1 MKSLVKVSE
10 GSYLA
15 LHGLAYIAQ
24 HSPARV
30 SVKKL
35 AEVLHASE
43 AHLAKVFQKLS
54 KADLVTSVRGP
65 AGGFKL
71 NKSVDEIS
79 FLEIYEII
87 EGEVKLG
94 GCPFGKIHC
103 AFEKCIF
110 NKELYRISQDIYDTF
125 KTMKLSDFVT

>member
-1 MKSLVKVSE
+1 MRNLVNVSE

-24 HSPARV
+24 KFPERV

-35 AEVLHASE
+35 AEILQASE

-54 KADLVTSVRGP
+54 KADLVSSSRGP
-65 AGGFKL
+65 AGGFELSKAPE
-71 NKSVDEIS
+71 EIS
-79 FLEIYEII
+79 FLQILEVI

-94 GCPFGKIHC
+94 DCPFGKPHC
-103 AFEKCIF
+103 AFTNCIF
-110 NKELYRISQDIYDTF
+110 NHELNRISKDIYDTF
-125 KTMKLSDFVT
+125 NNMKLSKFT